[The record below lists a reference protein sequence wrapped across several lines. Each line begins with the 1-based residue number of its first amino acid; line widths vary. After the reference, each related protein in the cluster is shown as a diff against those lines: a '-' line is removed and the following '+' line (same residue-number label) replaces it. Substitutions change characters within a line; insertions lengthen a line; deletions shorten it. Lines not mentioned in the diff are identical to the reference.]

1 MPAMPP
7 RPVYSDDCSK
17 PAYFPPRE
25 EGNFSIYQDMQ
36 GERTVVCHFTF
47 PNGERK
53 EMQYRVDRRAGS
65 ECIAYIKDALLAKA
79 KAEIR
84 QEVERTAQMVVP
96 QYYHPYGRTGTYD
109 TATGAVTTTTA
120 TYYYGD
126 NCVPNEL
133 PVSWDTRV
141 IVKRIKIKHRIGK
154 KLLEI
159 EADVD
164 GGGEVEI
171 TEQDIDKAKIDYLK
185 TAKINI
191 ITRNA
196 ENKAEDLLKMF
207 ISEIDFRDYK
217 QKGYFTV
224 KAGDRAFR
232 IHRDKHK
239 HIDMW
244 EKGQNGV
251 FMPKN
256 RLCSH
261 TERRELPYADEALQ
275 KLMLVRS
282 NRIIEHSNLHS
293 ADGLVAIE
301 KEKG

>member
-1 MPAMPP
+1 
-7 RPVYSDDCSK
+7 
-17 PAYFPPRE
+17 
-25 EGNFSIYQDMQ
+25 
-36 GERTVVCHFTF
+36 
-47 PNGERK
+47 
-53 EMQYRVDRRAGS
+53 MQYRIDRGAGI
-65 ECIAYIKDALLAKA
+65 ECISYIKEAMLAKA

-84 QEVERTAQMVVP
+84 QEVERTVQMVAP
-96 QYYHPYGRTGTYD
+96 QYYHPYGSQGTYD
-109 TATGAVTTTTA
+109 TVTGAVTTTTTA

-133 PVSWDTRV
+133 PVSWDTRNV
-141 IVKRIKIKHRIGK
+141 VVKKIKIKHRIGK

-159 EADVD
+159 ESYVD
-164 GGGEVEI
+164 GTGEVEV
-171 TEQDIDKAKIDYLK
+171 TEQDIEKAKIDYLK

-207 ISEIDFRDYK
+207 ISEVDFRDYK
-217 QKGYFTV
+217 VKGYFTV
-224 KAGDRAFR
+224 KSGNRAFR

-244 EKGQNGV
+244 EKGQNGM
-251 FMPKN
+251 FLPKN

-261 TERRELPYADEALQ
+261 TERRELPFADEALQ

-282 NRIIEHSNLHS
+282 NRIFEHSNLHS
-293 ADGLVAIE
+293 ADGLVAI
-301 KEKG
+301 KE